1 MSDITQTHQ
10 PPTTLGSWILLVAQ
24 AIDSYGLDS
33 NSLFKENGIELT
45 DIKRNDTRYPTGLM
59 SHVWQLAVERTQ
71 DPYLAIRVAR
81 FFKPS
86 AYGALGLTMA
96 ASATVHDALSRFSR
110 YCAMINDG
118 TQVNLAENDNDLC
131 LTLNPYLESKRQSS
145 IYGVSATLC
154 CLYNLL
160 KEVAGEGLLVK
171 EVHFE
176 QYLSST
182 SKFEHFFS
190 CPVIYGSNSNKIV
203 FNKHQVHTK
212 QHFYHAEF
220 ICALDGWIE
229 QQLRKI
235 KQEMT
240 SSKVKN
246 ILFKHINGGEFTQQ
260 NIASSLAMSTR
271 KLQRK
276 LSDEGTTYTELL
288 NDYRKN
294 LAIKLIIKDTMP
306 LSEVS
311 CLLGFNNQSNFTR
324 AFKRWTGTTPNQY
337 PL

>member
-1 MSDITQTHQ
+1 MSNLTQPHPT
-10 PPTTLGSWILLVAQ
+10 PTTLGSWLLLVAQ

-33 NSLFKENGIELT
+33 DSLFKENGIELT
-45 DIKRNDTRYPTGLM
+45 DIKRNDTRYPTGQL
-59 SHVWQLAVERTQ
+59 SNIWQLAVEKTQ

-81 FFKPS
+81 YFKPS
-86 AYGALGLTMA
+86 TYGALGLTMA
-96 ASATVHDALSRFSR
+96 ASATVHDALTRFSR
-110 YCAMINDG
+110 YYAMINDG
-118 TQVNLAENDNDLC
+118 SQVSLVESNNDLY
-131 LTLNPYLESKRQSS
+131 LTLNPLLESKLHSS
-145 IYGVSATLC
+145 IYGVSSTLC

-160 KEVAGEGLLVK
+160 KEVAGEGLVVK

-176 QYLSST
+176 QCLSS
-182 SKFEHFFS
+182 SVEFENFFS
-190 CPVIYGSNSNKIV
+190 CPVIYGSICNKIV
-203 FNKHQVHTK
+203 FNKYNILTK
-212 QHFYHAEF
+212 QHFYHSGF
-220 ICALDGWIE
+220 ICSLDSWIE
-229 QQLRKI
+229 QQLSKI
-235 KQEMT
+235 EQEMT
-240 SSKVKN
+240 SNKVKD
-246 ILFKHINGGEFTQQ
+246 ILFKHLNDGDFSQK
-260 NIASSLAMSTR
+260 NIASNLAMSTR

-276 LSDEGTTYTELL
+276 LNEEGTTYTELL